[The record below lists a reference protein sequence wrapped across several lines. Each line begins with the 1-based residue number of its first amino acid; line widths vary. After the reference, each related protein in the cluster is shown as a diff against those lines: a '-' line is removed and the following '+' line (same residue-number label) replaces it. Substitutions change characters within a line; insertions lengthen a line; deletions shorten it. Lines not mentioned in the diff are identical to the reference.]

1 MFKNINSYLIFGSI
15 SIIIIILL
23 FNKMFAIAF
32 VILGVGALIWF
43 LSEFLLKDKQKR
55 INSLNDELLSLK
67 ADKSKME
74 KEIEDYSKR
83 KLNISGVNT
92 ILELG
97 LFEVNTNFK
106 RTINKQFKVKDKNV
120 QFIGVLNVDFIAKYG
135 VDFRKIMYKIIIRS

>member
-1 MFKNINSYLIFGSI
+1 
-15 SIIIIILL
+15 
-23 FNKMFAIAF
+23 MFAIAF